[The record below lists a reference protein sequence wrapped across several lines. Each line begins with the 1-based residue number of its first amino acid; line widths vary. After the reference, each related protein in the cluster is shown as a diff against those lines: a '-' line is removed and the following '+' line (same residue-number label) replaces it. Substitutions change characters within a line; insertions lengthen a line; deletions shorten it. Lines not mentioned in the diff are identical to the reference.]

1 MNNMNDFTE
10 MNGFTEATLSNLIFD
25 FQRRKHALSILKDK
39 ATEEFNYI
47 DKNLSYDDLQVY
59 FISLVRETMK
69 YYNDML
75 SIIDFK
81 KDIYF
86 IFSNGQRFEFKKNKK
101 YSYEIQR
108 YIYIDEEEARFSL
121 NKENKE
127 SLYKL
132 IKDFSSIKD
141 NISLYI
147 YNSLKKQYDEL
158 YDEVSKN
165 QEIISVYENII
176 NKNQTLSSD
185 FFKEK
190 DNYEKL
196 Y

>member
-1 MNNMNDFTE
+1 MNNMDGFTD
-10 MNGFTEATLSNLIFD
+10 GFTERTLSNLIFD

-75 SIIDFK
+75 SIIDLK
-81 KDIYF
+81 KDISF

-127 SLYKL
+127 SIYKL

-147 YNSLKKQYDEL
+147 YSSLKKQYDKM
-158 YDEVSKN
+158 YYEVSKN
-165 QEIISVYENII
+165 RKIVNVYKDII
-176 NKNQTLSSD
+176 NKNETLSKD
-185 FFKEK
+185 KE
-190 DNYEKL
+190 DDYEL
-196 Y
+196 ENS

>member
-1 MNNMNDFTE
+1 MNNFTE
-10 MNGFTEATLSNLIFD
+10 GTLSNLIFD
-25 FQRRKHALSILKDK
+25 FQRSNYALNMLKDK
-39 ATEEFNYI
+39 VTEKFNYI
-47 DKNLSYDDLQVY
+47 DKNLTYDDLQVY

-75 SIIDFK
+75 SIIDLK
-81 KDIYF
+81 KDISF

-108 YIYIDEEEARFSL
+108 YVYIDEEEARFSL
-121 NKENKE
+121 NKNNKE

-147 YNSLKKQYDEL
+147 YSSLKKQYDKM
-158 YDEVSKN
+158 YYEVSKTEKIVN
-165 QEIISVYENII
+165 VYKDII
-176 NKNQTLSSD
+176 NKNETLSKD
-185 FFKEK
+185 KE
-190 DNYEKL
+190 DDYEL
-196 Y
+196 ENS

>member
-1 MNNMNDFTE
+1 MD
-10 MNGFTEATLSNLIFD
+10 
-25 FQRRKHALSILKDK
+25 
-39 ATEEFNYI
+39 
-47 DKNLSYDDLQVY
+47 
-59 FISLVRETMK
+59 
-69 YYNDML
+69 
-75 SIIDFK
+75 
-81 KDIYF
+81 KDISF

-147 YNSLKKQYDEL
+147 YNPLKKQYDKL

-176 NKNQTLSSD
+176 NKNETLSSD

-190 DNYEKL
+190 NNDEK
-196 Y
+196 

>member
-1 MNNMNDFTE
+1 MNNFTE
-10 MNGFTEATLSNLIFD
+10 GTLSNLIFD
-25 FQRRKHALSILKDK
+25 FQRSNYALNMLKDK
-39 ATEEFNYI
+39 ATEKFNYI
-47 DKNLSYDDLQVY
+47 DKNLTYDDLQVY

-75 SIIDFK
+75 SIIDLK
-81 KDIYF
+81 KDISF

-108 YIYIDEEEARFSL
+108 YVYIDDEEARFSL
-121 NKENKE
+121 NKNNKE

-147 YNSLKKQYDEL
+147 YSSLKKQYDKM
-158 YDEVSKN
+158 YYEVSKN
-165 QEIISVYENII
+165 RKIVNVYKDII
-176 NKNQTLSSD
+176 NKNETLSKD
-185 FFKEK
+185 KE
-190 DNYEKL
+190 DDYEL
-196 Y
+196 ENS

>member
-1 MNNMNDFTE
+1 MNNMD
-10 MNGFTEATLSNLIFD
+10 GFTERTLSNLIFD

-75 SIIDFK
+75 SIIDLN
-81 KDIYF
+81 KDISF

-147 YNSLKKQYDEL
+147 YNSLKKQYDKL

-165 QEIISVYENII
+165 QKIISVYENII

-190 DNYEKL
+190 NNDEK
-196 Y
+196 

>member
-59 FISLVRETMK
+59 FIALVRETMK

-75 SIIDFK
+75 SIIDLK

-132 IKDFSSIKD
+132 IKDFSSIKN

-147 YNSLKKQYDEL
+147 YNSLKKQYDNL

-165 QEIISVYENII
+165 QETISVYENII

>member
-1 MNNMNDFTE
+1 MNNMDGFTD
-10 MNGFTEATLSNLIFD
+10 GFTERTLSNLIFD
-25 FQRRKHALSILKDK
+25 FQRSKHALSILKDK

-59 FISLVRETMK
+59 YISLVRETMK

-75 SIIDFK
+75 SIIDLN
-81 KDIYF
+81 KDISF
-86 IFSNGQRFEFKKNKK
+86 IFSNDQRFEFKKNTK

-108 YIYIDEEEARFSL
+108 YVYIDEEEARFSL

-147 YNSLKKQYDEL
+147 YNSLKKQYDKL

-176 NKNQTLSSD
+176 NKNETLSSD

-190 DNYEKL
+190 NNDEK
-196 Y
+196 

>member
-1 MNNMNDFTE
+1 MNNMDGFTD
-10 MNGFTEATLSNLIFD
+10 GFTERTLSNLIFD

-75 SIIDFK
+75 SIIDLN
-81 KDIYF
+81 KDISF

-147 YNSLKKQYDEL
+147 YNPLKKQYDKL

-165 QEIISVYENII
+165 QKIISVYENII
-176 NKNQTLSSD
+176 NKNETLSSD

-190 DNYEKL
+190 NNDEK
-196 Y
+196 

>member
-1 MNNMNDFTE
+1 MNNFTE
-10 MNGFTEATLSNLIFD
+10 GTLSNLIFD
-25 FQRRKHALSILKDK
+25 FQRSNYALNMLKDK
-39 ATEEFNYI
+39 VTEKFNYI
-47 DKNLSYDDLQVY
+47 DKNLTYDDLQVY

-75 SIIDFK
+75 SIIDLK
-81 KDIYF
+81 KDISF

-108 YIYIDEEEARFSL
+108 YVYIDEDEARFSL
-121 NKENKE
+121 NKNNKE

-147 YNSLKKQYDEL
+147 YSSLKKQYDKM
-158 YDEVSKN
+158 YYEVSKN
-165 QEIISVYENII
+165 RKIVNVYKDII
-176 NKNQTLSSD
+176 NKNETLSKD
-185 FFKEK
+185 KE
-190 DNYEKL
+190 DDYEL
-196 Y
+196 ENS

>member
-1 MNNMNDFTE
+1 MNNFTE
-10 MNGFTEATLSNLIFD
+10 GTLSNLIFD
-25 FQRRKHALSILKDK
+25 FQRSNYALNMLKDK
-39 ATEEFNYI
+39 VTEKFNYI
-47 DKNLSYDDLQVY
+47 DKNLTYDDLQVY

-75 SIIDFK
+75 SIIDLK
-81 KDIYF
+81 KDISF

-108 YIYIDEEEARFSL
+108 YVYIDEEEARFSL
-121 NKENKE
+121 NKNNKE

-147 YNSLKKQYDEL
+147 YSSLKKQYDKM
-158 YDEVSKN
+158 YYEVSKN
-165 QEIISVYENII
+165 R
-176 NKNQTLSSD
+176 KNC
-185 FFKEK
+185 KCI
-190 DNYEKL
+190 
-196 Y
+196 

>member
-1 MNNMNDFTE
+1 MNNFTE
-10 MNGFTEATLSNLIFD
+10 ETLSNLIFD
-25 FQRRKHALSILKDK
+25 FKRSKYALNILKEK

-47 DKNLSYDDLQVY
+47 DKNLTYDDLQVY

-75 SIIDFK
+75 SIIDLK

-86 IFSNGQRFEFKKNKK
+86 ILNNGQRFKFKKNKK

-121 NKENKE
+121 NKKNKE
-127 SLYKL
+127 YLYKL

-147 YNSLKKQYDEL
+147 YNSLKKQYDKL
-158 YDEVSKN
+158 YYEVSKN
-165 QEIISVYENII
+165 REIISVYENII
-176 NKNQTLSSD
+176 NKNETLSSD

>member
-1 MNNMNDFTE
+1 MNNFTE
-10 MNGFTEATLSNLIFD
+10 ETLSNLIFD
-25 FQRRKHALSILKDK
+25 FKRSTYVLNVLKDE

-47 DKNLSYDDLQVY
+47 DKKLTYDDLQVY

-75 SIIDFK
+75 SIIDLN
-81 KDIYF
+81 KDISF

-108 YIYIDEEEARFSL
+108 YVYIDEEEARFSL
-121 NKENKE
+121 NKNNKE

-132 IKDFSSIKD
+132 IKDFSSIKN
-141 NISLYI
+141 NISVYI
-147 YNSLKKQYDEL
+147 YNSLKKQYDKL
-158 YDEVSKN
+158 YYEVSKN
-165 QEIISVYENII
+165 RDIISIYENII
-176 NKNQTLSSD
+176 NKNETLSSD